1 MITDTWLANRDSS
14 ESHQE
19 NIEWFTHVRMELF
32 ISKPLDPKMGTRFT
46 MSLVAEVE
54 LLSQGSNLSSQ
65 VSDPIIFGY
74 PRMSIL

>member
-1 MITDTWLANRDSS
+1 MIIDTWLANRDSS
-14 ESHQE
+14 ELHQE

-32 ISKPLDPKMGTRFT
+32 ISRPLDPKMGIRFT
-46 MSLVAEVE
+46 TSLVAEVE

-74 PRMSIL
+74 PRMNIS